1 MATAAESVTV
11 SDKRGERVMMKI
23 SQQCNGQAGAN
34 RQRGMTVIG
43 MLLLIIVIAF
53 IALIGMKVVPMY
65 IQYYSIKSTVESIR
79 KEPQLAQMS
88 AQDIHNGIQKRF
100 DIGYVENIKASDLKV
115 RNDRSGRVIDLVYQ
129 DERELF
135 YKLFVVLKVNESIPL
150 SP

>member
-1 MATAAESVTV
+1 MM
-11 SDKRGERVMMKI
+11 RV
-23 SQQCNGQAGAN
+23 SQQCNGEAGAG

-88 AQDIHNGIQKRF
+88 TQDIHNGIQKRF
-100 DIGYVENIKASDLKV
+100 DIGYVENVKASDLKV

-129 DERELF
+129 DEREVF
-135 YKLFVVLKVNESIPL
+135 NKLFVVLKVNESIPL
-150 SP
+150 NP